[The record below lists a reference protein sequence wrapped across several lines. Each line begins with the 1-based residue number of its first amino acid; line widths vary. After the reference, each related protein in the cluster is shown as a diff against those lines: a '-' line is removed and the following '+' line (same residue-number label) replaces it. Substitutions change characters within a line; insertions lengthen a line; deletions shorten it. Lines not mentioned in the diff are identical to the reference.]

1 MLDRDL
7 VFAKVETLER
17 CLARIAEVRERLALQ
32 PMDIQDITVLNLQRA
47 VQAMI
52 DLAAH
57 VVSQEGLGLADSL
70 GASFSLLERAGV
82 IGAEL
87 AERLRRMTGF
97 RNVAVHEYRRLDP
110 AVLEGIVRERLED
123 LRSFAATIVE
133 RSGLTGSSA
142 PR

>member
-7 VFAKVETLER
+7 VLAKVETLER

-82 IGAEL
+82 IGAGL

-110 AVLEGIVRERLED
+110 AVLDGIVRERLGD
-123 LRSFAATIVE
+123 LRAFAATIVE
-133 RSGLTGSSA
+133 RAGRPGLE
-142 PR
+142 R